1 MCIAFLS
8 TLTDAAPNEV
18 IGCLNILK
26 ICVLCGVTVVFSI
39 AGKYCTVALT
49 RSHKDH
55 GKWSHVN
62 HCIVVLDIVF
72 FSTALTR
79 LCEEKKRPHVSYVL

>member
-62 HCIVVLDIVF
+62 NCVVHVLSISQLGCF
-72 FSTALTR
+72 RYRLILHSTD
-79 LCEEKKRPHVSYVL
+79 KFV